1 MGCEKSPTR
10 RPSQFTQKGSPVF
23 RLGRHSGRINAVQT
37 GGALAAAIEALL
49 PGMCPHCD
57 HPLEGSDRGLCGSC
71 WSLTVP
77 RAGSAC
83 RHCGVPTE
91 DSSEP
96 CLACL
101 QASPPQSAT
110 VAWGEYDGVL
120 RTIILALKHGGRDEL
135 AAPLGDRLAASVAA
149 ESWASL
155 IDCIVPIPS
164 HPWRRLKKPWAASE
178 LLAQVVSRRLDR
190 PTIRLLRRHG
200 LGRQTGHSRARR
212 LELPQRSFSARTEA
226 DGRTLLLID
235 DVTTTGTTLKRAAQ
249 ALRHAGANAVYCG
262 VCAHAPD
269 PRRIS

>member
-1 MGCEKSPTR
+1 M
-10 RPSQFTQKGSPVF
+10 
-23 RLGRHSGRINAVQT
+23 QT

-83 RHCGVPTE
+83 RLCGVPTE

-96 CLACL
+96 CLTCI
-101 QASPPQSAT
+101 QTSPPQSAT

-120 RTIILALKHGGRDEL
+120 RTAILALKHGGRDDL
-135 AAPLGDRLAASVAA
+135 AAPLGDRLAAAIAA
-149 ESWASL
+149 ESWASM

-178 LLAQVVSRRLDR
+178 LLADSVSRKLEK
-190 PTIRLLRRHG
+190 PVIRLLRRHG
-200 LGRQTGHSRARR
+200 LGRQTGLSRARR
-212 LELPQRSFSARTEA
+212 LELRRWCFSARTEA

-249 ALRHAGANAVYCG
+249 ALRRAGATAVYCG
-262 VCAHAPD
+262 VTAHAPD
-269 PRRIS
+269 PRRFS